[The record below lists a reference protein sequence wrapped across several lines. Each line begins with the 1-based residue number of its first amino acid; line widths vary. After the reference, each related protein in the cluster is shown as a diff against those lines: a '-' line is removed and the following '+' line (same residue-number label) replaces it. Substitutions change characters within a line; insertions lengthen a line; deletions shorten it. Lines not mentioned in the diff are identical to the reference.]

1 MSKHTRIKDS
11 VTKENIRGSR
21 CGQEDKHLKDMGYTR
36 ISLNIN
42 KKQECSGRLS
52 EVSYMGI
59 MILKESHKDKQRSRE
74 TENIT
79 KRYCG

>member
-1 MSKHTRIKDS
+1 MSKHTSIKDS

-42 KKQECSGRLS
+42 KKQECSGR
-52 EVSYMGI
+52 
-59 MILKESHKDKQRSRE
+59 
-74 TENIT
+74 
-79 KRYCG
+79 

>member
-1 MSKHTRIKDS
+1 MSKTLLLRK
-11 VTKENIRGSR
+11 NIRGSR
-21 CGQEDKHLKDMGYTR
+21 CGQEDKHSKDMGYTG

-42 KKQECSGRLS
+42 KKQECSDRLS
-52 EVSYMGI
+52 EVQYMGI
-59 MILKESHKDKQRSRE
+59 MIEKESHNDKQRSRE